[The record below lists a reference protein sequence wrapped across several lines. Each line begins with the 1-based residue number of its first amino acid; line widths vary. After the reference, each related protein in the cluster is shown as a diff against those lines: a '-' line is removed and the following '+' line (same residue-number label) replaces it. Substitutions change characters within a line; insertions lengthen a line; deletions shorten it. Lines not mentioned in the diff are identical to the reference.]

1 MGMVSEFKEF
11 IMRGNVMD
19 MAVGVIVGGAFNTIV
34 QSLVND
40 IIMPVIS
47 LATGKIDFSNL
58 FISLNGE
65 KYASL
70 AAAQEAG
77 ASVFAYGNFIQ
88 NILQFLIVAF
98 ALFAV
103 IKGMNKL
110 RRPAPEAAPTTKICP
125 FCKND
130 VPIEATRCGHCTSEL
145 K

>member
-1 MGMVSEFKEF
+1 
-11 IMRGNVMD
+11 
-19 MAVGVIVGGAFNTIV
+19 
-34 QSLVND
+34 
-40 IIMPVIS
+40 MPVIS
-47 LATGKIDFSNL
+47 LATAKIDFSNL

-125 FCKND
+125 FCKNE
-130 VPIEATRCGHCTSEL
+130 VPLEATRCGFCTSEL